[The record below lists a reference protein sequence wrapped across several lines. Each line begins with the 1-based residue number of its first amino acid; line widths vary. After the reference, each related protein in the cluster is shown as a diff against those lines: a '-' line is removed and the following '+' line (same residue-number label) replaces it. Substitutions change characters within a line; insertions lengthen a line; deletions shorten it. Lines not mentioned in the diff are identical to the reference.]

1 MQAAR
6 ARLANTTD
14 GRLSHF
20 WRRIRRLVTNTAM
33 CCEASNRADTAAGS
47 SASRRSVTERQN
59 DKNLKRCAKLTSSL
73 FNHVQPTASSVA
85 SYMFTPVAI
94 SWIVQWITLIHENL
108 MIFSG
113 VELSGRCCSEVAP
126 VFGAATVFYSHES
139 LSYTNQ
145 GLKNTDLKKN
155 IIFQYT

>member
-126 VFGAATVFYSHES
+126 VFGAATVFILTSHS
-139 LSYTNQ
+139 LTPI
-145 GLKNTDLKKN
+145 KA
-155 IIFQYT
+155 